1 MSKYLSIFFI
11 VIIFQYNN
19 VFAANTKG
27 KDAKIEEYI
36 KLAQQY
42 RTDSVLKS
50 ILYAKEAYKII
61 AKEGNQ
67 EQSIKILNI
76 LSYTSQLIGRYNEAI
91 SYSLEL
97 LKIGDTTND
106 KELIAISY
114 LQIGNSYRAL
124 LRFKD
129 ALNFHNLAILKY
141 KELGDELLL
150 ASAYNDLGATCC
162 ENEMY
167 EQALDC
173 FEKSHNIFLEKKDTL
188 NLARVY
194 NSLGIIYSELDN
206 LIEAKRYFLK
216 SSRIFEER
224 KQFNNVASLNN
235 NLGKL
240 YVELGEFEVAK
251 EYLLK
256 SNNYSAEKNLIYVQL
271 KNRQVY
277 TELYKKQ
284 NNYKKAF
291 YSLEHF
297 IALNDSVR
305 QKEIV
310 QKVEQIRIAYDVDK
324 MEKDL
329 VLARKQ
335 NLIKEK
341 NLRIIIIMLLGV
353 FIIGLLL
360 MIVLVVKNNQSKS
373 KLFIS
378 QKEKEISDLKITK
391 IEDERRRVKE
401 KFDTE
406 LAFKNRELIST
417 TMHIVQKNK
426 LINDIRSH
434 LNVMKLKTK
443 ENEIIVQDIVNEIDR
458 NVLIDRDWE
467 IFVKHFKDV
476 HPNFFDNLLKAHQ
489 DLTSKEVRY
498 CAYSRLNLSAK
509 EIATVLNITIRGVE
523 KARSRIRSKM
533 NLSKDIDLNIYLQ
546 TLGK

>member
-1 MSKYLSIFFI
+1 MTKFLSVFFI

-19 VFAANTKG
+19 VFAVNTKE

-36 KLAQQY
+36 QLAQQY
-42 RTDSVLKS
+42 QNDSVLKS

-61 AKEGNQ
+61 AKDGNQ

-97 LKIGDTTND
+97 LKIGDSTND
-106 KELIAISY
+106 KELIATSY

-150 ASAYNDLGATCC
+150 ASAYNDFGATCF

-167 EQALDC
+167 EESLDC
-173 FEKSHNIFLEKKDTL
+173 FEKSHHIFLEKKDTL

-216 SSRIFEER
+216 SLRIFEER
-224 KQFNNVASLNN
+224 KQYNNVASLDN

-240 YVELGEFEVAK
+240 YIELGEFEVAK

-256 SNNYSAEKNLIYVQL
+256 ADNYSTEKNLIYVQL

-284 NNYKKAF
+284 NNYKNAF
-291 YSLEHF
+291 NSLEHF

-329 VLARKQ
+329 VLAKKH

-341 NLRIIIIMLLGV
+341 NIRIIIILSLGV

-360 MIVLVVKNNQSKS
+360 MIVLVIRNKQSKI
-373 KLFIS
+373 KLLVI
-378 QKEKEISDLKITK
+378 QKESEIANLKIAK
-391 IEDERRRVKE
+391 IEEERRRVKE
-401 KFDTE
+401 KFDIE
-406 LAFKNRELIST
+406 LAFKNRELTST
-417 TMHIVQKNK
+417 TMHIVQKNE
-426 LINDIRSH
+426 LINDIKNH
-434 LNVMKLKTK
+434 LNGMEFQTSENTNIVKNII
-443 ENEIIVQDIVNEIDR
+443 NEINQ
-458 NVLIDRDWE
+458 NVLTDKDWDV
-467 IFVKHFKDV
+467 FVKHFKDV
-476 HPNFFDNLLKAHQ
+476 HPDFFDNLIKEHPT
-489 DLTSKEVRY
+489 LTSKEVRY
-498 CAYSRLNLSAK
+498 CAYSRLNLSIK
-509 EIATVLNITIRGVE
+509 EIAVVLNITNRGVE

-533 NLSKDIDLNIYLQ
+533 TLSKDVDLNLYLQ
-546 TLGK
+546 TFGN